1 MNVQPHRSLKTHLSC
16 IITSSIVAFA
26 ALQSPVAAQ
35 TQPPVNQAPAPTQP
49 TQPAPQPESPAEDSG
64 SSASS
69 AVAELSPG
77 EIAAI
82 ATTGVVVVGFIGT
95 AAGWAIS
102 EGIIPNPL
110 PGVIHI
116 GPNPN
121 QTQPGQQ
128 KAQQQQQPVPKFK
141 NCDEVAEAFNRRG
154 PYFEGD
160 PAYQA
165 HLDRNRGGKNGV
177 ACEEH
182 AN

>member
-128 KAQQQQQPVPKFK
+128 KVQQQQQPVPKFK
-141 NCDEVAEAFNRRG
+141 NCTEARAHFRDNGR
-154 PYFEGD
+154 
-160 PAYQA
+160 YQPGHLGYQE
-165 HLDRNRGGKNGV
+165 HLDDDNDGI
-177 ACEEH
+177 ACE
-182 AN
+182 